1 MTYTFHEREQT
12 TRASAVHLLALTG
25 PIIPAA
31 LFFASRRTDRFAA
44 GEAAKA
50 TNFAA
55 AAVIAFVLATLVR
68 IFVPLVGFVGT
79 LSQWVVPVVAVY
91 CCLAGFRLARRGEP
105 AQYPIQF
112 KVVKTDD

>member
-1 MTYTFHEREQT
+1 MTYTFHEREHAG
-12 TRASAVHLLALTG
+12 RASAVHLLALTG
-25 PIIPAA
+25 PLIPWAV
-31 LFFASRRTDRFAA
+31 FIASRRADRFTA

-50 TNFAA
+50 TNFAVA
-55 AAVIAFVLATLVR
+55 ALFAFVVATLIR

-79 LSQWVVPVVAVY
+79 LAQWVVPVVAVY

>member
-1 MTYTFHEREQT
+1 MTDTFHERANA
-12 TRASAVHLLALTG
+12 TRASVAHLTALTG
-25 PIIPAA
+25 PMIPAA
-31 LFFASRRTDRFAA
+31 IFLAVRRSDRFTAR
-44 GEAAKA
+44 EAAKA
-50 TNFAA
+50 TNFAVA
-55 AAVIAFVLATLVR
+55 ALCAFALATLVR

-79 LSQWVVPVVAVY
+79 LAQWVVPVVAVY

>member
-1 MTYTFHEREQT
+1 MTYTFHERERT
-12 TRASAVHLLALTG
+12 VRAGAVHLLALTG
-25 PIIPAA
+25 PVIPAA
-31 LFFASRRTDRFAA
+31 MFFASRRSDRFTA

-55 AAVIAFVLATLVR
+55 AALFAILLATLVR

-79 LSQWVVPVVAVY
+79 LAQWVVPVVAVY